1 MKPISTL
8 AAKRLMEAYC
18 RWAESQAKNNKD
30 FLLLGL
36 GPLFLVALVLWLLPT
51 WLGTLGALVLA
62 APALYVVFFVLRAY
76 AIRSGR
82 K

>member
-1 MKPISTL
+1 MQ
-8 AAKRLMEAYC
+8 AYC
-18 RWAESQAKNNKD
+18 RWAESQAKSNKE
-30 FLLLGL
+30 FLLFGI
-36 GPLFLVALVLWLLPT
+36 GPVFLVALVLWLLPA

-62 APALYVVFFVLRAY
+62 VPSLYVAFIVLRAY